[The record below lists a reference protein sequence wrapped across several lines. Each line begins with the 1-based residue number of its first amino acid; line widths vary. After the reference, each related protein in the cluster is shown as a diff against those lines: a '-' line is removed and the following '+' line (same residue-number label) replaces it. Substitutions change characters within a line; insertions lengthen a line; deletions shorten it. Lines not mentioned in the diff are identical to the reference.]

1 VTELRPVGAVR
12 SVVRERGGM
21 PSWGAPARVE
31 VFPAFADALYRVEK
45 HTHLWVL
52 AWLDM
57 GAPERELLQV
67 KPRGRKQEGDEAL
80 HGVFAV
86 RSPARPNPI
95 GLTAARVLAR
105 EGLTLHF
112 DRLDFLDGTPV
123 LDLKPYFPSRD
134 GIYAAWS
141 EGVGKPPS
149 RQALREGLIIQ
160 AAHFLGAM
168 TEEAALAVRI
178 VEHYRATRCDLQD
191 PPAWRVAAP
200 LHRGELVDALMGMT
214 RVSLGRGT
222 LGLHAGETVT
232 LNDAAYALQPFR
244 GNPLEAEK
252 HALFEAPAAENP

>member
-1 VTELRPVGAVR
+1 MRAVGVVHGA
-12 SVVRERGGM
+12 VRERGAM
-21 PSWGAPARVE
+21 PSWGSLAQVE
-31 VFPAFADALYRVEK
+31 VFPEFADALYRVEK

-52 AWLDM
+52 AWLDV

-95 GLTAARVLAR
+95 GLTAARVLLR
-105 EGLTLHF
+105 HGLTLHF

-168 TEEAALAVRI
+168 TPDAALAVRI
-178 VEHYRATRCDLQD
+178 VEHYRASFCGLED

-200 LHRGELVDALMGMT
+200 ARRGELVDAFMGMT

-222 LGLHAGETVT
+222 LALNQADAVSINGEVT
-232 LNDAAYALQPFR
+232 YVLKPAA
-244 GNPLEAEK
+244 GNPLEAREEE
-252 HALFEAPAAENP
+252 LFEIIPSGLP